1 MTRRLVLA
9 SVVTTGFVLG
19 AGMPL
24 DESAIGITL
33 TVLGLATLTAIAVAG
48 VGEWE

>member
-24 DESAIGITL
+24 DCRAVGATIA
-33 TVLGLATLTAIAVAG
+33 VLGLATLTAVAVAG
-48 VGEWE
+48 VGEWR

>member
-19 AGMPL
+19 TGMPL

-33 TVLGLATLTAIAVAG
+33 AVLGLATLTAVAVAG
-48 VGEWE
+48 VGEWR